1 MSATR
6 TLVVMLSNI
15 IDMRRYISPSIECYR
30 APAERGF
37 AATGDGAYV
46 DIGIGSWE
54 EEYIFSDI
62 E

>member
-1 MSATR
+1 
-6 TLVVMLSNI
+6 MLSNI
-15 IDMRRYISPSIECYR
+15 IDMRRYISPTIECYR

-46 DIGIGSWE
+46 DIGVGSWE
-54 EEYIFSDI
+54 EENIFSDI